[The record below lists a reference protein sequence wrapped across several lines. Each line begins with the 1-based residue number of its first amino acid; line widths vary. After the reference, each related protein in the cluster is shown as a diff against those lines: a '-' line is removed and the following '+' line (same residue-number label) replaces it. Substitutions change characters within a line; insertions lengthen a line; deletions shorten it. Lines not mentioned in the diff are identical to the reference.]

1 MSREPHAE
9 ADLDKFKVEH
19 NRPSLAGEQG
29 ETVAYGQG
37 GEVIDDP
44 AGPACL
50 AKSVKDAG
58 TMTSRHFVKFSNV
71 GPTAGG
77 MLDPA
82 EETDLDRRGD
92 WTPAGRF
99 TFRPVTKLAFDL
111 YVRYL
116 KTGNRAYLRQAE
128 REVTL

>member
-58 TMTSRHFVKFSNV
+58 
-71 GPTAGG
+71 
-77 MLDPA
+77 PA